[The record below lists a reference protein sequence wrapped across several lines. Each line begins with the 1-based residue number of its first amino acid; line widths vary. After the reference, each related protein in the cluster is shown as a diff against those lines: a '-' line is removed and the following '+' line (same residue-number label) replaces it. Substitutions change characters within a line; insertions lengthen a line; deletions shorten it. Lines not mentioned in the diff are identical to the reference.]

1 MKLICSLLVAS
12 TLGFAERAAD
22 SDGVAVREFYALNQK
37 LKVTGLPSQSQM
49 ASLSPY
55 LSPAMQAALRKAAKE
70 QARCMKKF
78 KDEKPPW
85 IEGDL
90 FTSNFEGFTGVE
102 SIAVK
107 TAGPDR
113 RVMSISFA
121 YTENGQ
127 TFRWS
132 DDVVLVSGNDGRWM
146 VDDVRFRGGQEF
158 TSGFGSSLR
167 GSLESKGCDN

>member
-1 MKLICSLLVAS
+1 MKPIGLLLVGCA
-12 TLGFAERAAD
+12 LGLAGDATD
-22 SDGVAVREFYALNQK
+22 SDGLRLREFYALNQK
-37 LKVTGLPSQSQM
+37 LRVDGLPSPTQLG
-49 ASLSPY
+49 SLSTY
-55 LSPAMQAALRKAAKE
+55 LSQGLQTAIRKASQE

-90 FTSNFEGFTGVE
+90 FTSNFEGFTTIDAV
-102 SIAVK
+102 AVK
-107 TAGPDR
+107 SAKPDR
-113 RVMSISFA
+113 KTMTISFA

-132 DDVVLVSGNDGRWM
+132 DEVVLVPGGHGKWV
-146 VDDVRFRGGQEF
+146 VDDVRFRGEQPF

-167 GSLESKGCDN
+167 RSLESKGCSD